1 MYKKI
6 LLVFLL
12 LILSVNFVSASE
24 NLTDMALNDE
34 ALSADI
40 EVTGYTFD
48 DIQKSVDD
56 ANVNDVVKLKENNYT
71 CLNKEISIDKS
82 ITIEGI
88 KDKTVLDA
96 NKKPGIIDIYNSNVT
111 IKNIKFINSKGLG
124 AVNIQASNVT
134 FVNCIFEDNVASAGG
149 AIRSNGGQTNIINC
163 IFKNNSVDFNK
174 LGFGGAIAII
184 SDDKSLANQQTNI
197 CNSTFSKLHNLL
209 NVFILVNKGLL
220 FSKSNGFPKS

>member
-71 CLNKEISIDKS
+71 CLNTEISIDKGH
-82 ITIEGI
+82 I
-88 KDKTVLDA
+88 
-96 NKKPGIIDIYNSNVT
+96 
-111 IKNIKFINSKGLG
+111 
-124 AVNIQASNVT
+124 
-134 FVNCIFEDNVASAGG
+134 
-149 AIRSNGGQTNIINC
+149 
-163 IFKNNSVDFNK
+163 
-174 LGFGGAIAII
+174 
-184 SDDKSLANQQTNI
+184 
-197 CNSTFSKLHNLL
+197 
-209 NVFILVNKGLL
+209 
-220 FSKSNGFPKS
+220 

>member
-82 ITIEGI
+82 ITIENFECDFSTTTQAAKVTSQVTTI
-88 KDKTVLDA
+88 QMSQSKTL
-96 NKKPGIIDIYNSNVT
+96 NSSIPKVW
-111 IKNIKFINSKGLG
+111 
-124 AVNIQASNVT
+124 
-134 FVNCIFEDNVASAGG
+134 
-149 AIRSNGGQTNIINC
+149 GQS
-163 IFKNNSVDFNK
+163 IFKP
-174 LGFGGAIAII
+174 
-184 SDDKSLANQQTNI
+184 QM
-197 CNSTFSKLHNLL
+197 
-209 NVFILVNKGLL
+209 
-220 FSKSNGFPKS
+220 